1 MGNCIS
7 SKRVIRIMKGD
18 GKILEYSPPLTVLD
32 VLANF
37 DAHAIYDE
45 VPVCWS
51 LAPETVLQCGHL
63 YYLLPEVQPSTSDK
77 EAPEK
82 SRRSVRIKV
91 IVTKKELREMLEQ
104 ESFSAC
110 KMIDRLQKKPCIRY
124 VAKEGGDVHGH
135 GGWTPVLQSIP
146 EGGTLC

>member
-1 MGNCIS
+1 MGNCLS

-37 DAHAIYDE
+37 DTHAIYDE
-45 VPVCWS
+45 LPVCWS
-51 LAPETVLQCGHL
+51 LAPETVLQSGPL
-63 YYLLPEVQPSTSDK
+63 YYLLPAVLPSTSDK

-82 SRRSVRIKV
+82 SNQPVRIKV
-91 IVTKKELREMLEQ
+91 VVTKKELREMLEK
-104 ESFSAC
+104 ESFSAS
-110 KMIDRLQKKPCIRY
+110 KMIDRLQKKACIRY

-135 GGWTPVLQSIP
+135 GGWTPVLESIP